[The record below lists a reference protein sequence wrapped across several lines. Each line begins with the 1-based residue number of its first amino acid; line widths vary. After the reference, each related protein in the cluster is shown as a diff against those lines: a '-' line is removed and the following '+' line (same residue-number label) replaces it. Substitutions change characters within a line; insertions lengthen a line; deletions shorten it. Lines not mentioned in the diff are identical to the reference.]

1 MKQRQIKIGDRLIG
15 EGQPCYIV
23 AEISANHNQ
32 SFEIAEKII
41 HAAKKAGADAVK
53 LQTYTPETMTLDC
66 EREDFQ
72 LPNDSVWSGKKL
84 FELYAQAYTPWE
96 WHPKLQKIAHD
107 CGLDFFSTP
116 FDETAVDF
124 LDKLRI
130 PVFKV
135 ASFEIVDLPLL
146 KKIAETGKPVI
157 LSTGMSSLAEIDEAV
172 ATLRKGGTKDIAL
185 LKCTSAY
192 PAPPGGMNLN
202 AIPYLSKSYD
212 LPIGLSDHTLGGH
225 VAIAAVTLGANIVE
239 KHFILSRS
247 DGGPDSSFSMEP
259 EEFARMVTAIREVE
273 QALGGISFEPSSEEL
288 KSLGFRRS
296 LYVVQDIHPGE
307 KVTLQNVRSIRPGYG
322 LAPKFLD
329 QVIGKSAKSSI
340 QKGTRLSW
348 ALLDGG
354 GGGDISD

>member
-1 MKQRQIKIGDRLIG
+1 MNQNQIKIGDRLIG

-32 SFEIAEKII
+32 SFENAKKII

-66 EREDFQ
+66 EGEDFQ
-72 LPNDSVWSGKKL
+72 IPSDSVWSGKKL
-84 FELYAQAYTPWE
+84 FELYAEAYTPWE
-96 WHPKLQKIAHD
+96 WHPKLQKLAHD

-124 LDKLRI
+124 LQDLKI

-146 KKIAETGKPVI
+146 KKIASTGKPVI
-157 LSTGMSSLAEIDEAV
+157 VSTGMSSLAEIEEAV
-172 ATLRKGGTKDIAL
+172 ATLKNEGTKDIAL

-192 PAPPGGMNLN
+192 PALPSGVNLLT
-202 AIPYLSKSYD
+202 IPYLSKSYNI
-212 LPIGLSDHTLGGH
+212 PIGLSDHTLGGH

-239 KHFILSRS
+239 KHFILSRT

-259 EEFARMVTAIREVE
+259 DEFSHMVTAIRDVE
-273 QALGGISFEPSSEEL
+273 QALGGVSFEPNSDEQ
-288 KSLGFRRS
+288 KSLCFRRS
-296 LYVVQDIHPGE
+296 LFVVQDIHLGE
-307 KVTLQNVRSIRPGYG
+307 QMTLENVRSIRPGYG

-329 QVIGKSAKSSI
+329 QVLGKRANKPV
-340 QKGTRLSW
+340 QKGTPLSW
-348 ALLDGG
+348 DLVDGG
-354 GGGDISD
+354 GGGNISD